1 MKNLDFLPQEV
12 KEVIEKRVEE
22 SSKKNKETKENVEK
36 LIDAGVTGMDEKEFE
51 YYKYIDAKYDSLVAE
66 LDKVIEDDKSSKE
79 LVKRAKDLKKNFLS
93 IYQCKFFGKD
103 LITECKKDFSKLKMI
118 TVKSKGL
125 QKMANSK
132 EYEFSDPQ
140 LITSYMAQSL
150 KFTEAEHEMLQYI
163 FYSYVCENHLG
174 LVEKNVNEFIQF
186 MTLLT
191 IVPFTSD
198 SNWVNGFVQNLKKLL
213 K

>member
-125 QKMANSK
+125 QKMTNSK

>member
-125 QKMANSK
+125 QKMTNSK

-174 LVEKNVNEFIQF
+174 LEDI
-186 MTLLT
+186 
-191 IVPFTSD
+191 
-198 SNWVNGFVQNLKKLL
+198 
-213 K
+213 

>member
-103 LITECKKDFSKLKMI
+103 LVTECKKDFSKLKMI

>member
-22 SSKKNKETKENVEK
+22 SSKKNKEAKENVEK

-51 YYKYIDAKYDSLVAE
+51 YYKYIDAKYDALVAE

-103 LITECKKDFSKLKMI
+103 LVTECKKDFSKLKMI